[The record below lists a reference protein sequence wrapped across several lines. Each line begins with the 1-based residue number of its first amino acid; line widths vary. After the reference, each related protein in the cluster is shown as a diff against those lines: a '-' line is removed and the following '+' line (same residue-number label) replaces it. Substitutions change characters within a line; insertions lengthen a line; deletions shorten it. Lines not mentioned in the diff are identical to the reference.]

1 VDPAL
6 GYVVVAVAGAAL
18 CWVMVHL
25 HLGTW
30 ARATDAAGL
39 VVHTEN
45 DPTLVAAG
53 AAGSFRA
60 SFVMPRDDVASALP
74 PPGGRRQWRAWLRP
88 LGAYD
93 GGATDVR
100 VSVWGSSPATVVID
114 GLLIQVV
121 ERTDPTGHVLQSPAG
136 GAGAPTRSLRVDLD
150 VEPCVV
156 DYHDDLGNLVEP
168 FVITLSPG
176 DVEVFRIT
184 ASTTR
189 RCRWTAELHVVVN
202 GERRTAHLDDGGQPF
217 RTCGTDGLPTSVWSV
232 RQQTWL
238 TRPTRGSR

>member
-1 VDPAL
+1 VDPAF

-18 CWVMVHL
+18 SWLVIHL
-25 HLGTW
+25 QMGTW
-30 ARATDAAGL
+30 ARATDAPAL

-45 DPTLVAAG
+45 HPTLVAAG

-60 SFVMPRDDVASALP
+60 SFVMPSDDAVSVPP
-74 PPGGRRQWRAWLRP
+74 PPGGRRQWRTWLRP
-88 LGAYD
+88 LGACD

-100 VSVWGSSPATVVID
+100 VSMWVSSPATVVID
-114 GLLIQVV
+114 GLLIRVV
-121 ERTDPTGHVLQSPAG
+121 DWTDPTGHVLQTPAG

-156 DYHDDLGNLVEP
+156 DYRDEFGTSVEP

-189 RCRWTAELHVVVN
+189 RCRWTAELHIVVN
-202 GERRTAHLDDGGQPF
+202 GERRTEHLDDDGRPF
-217 RTCGTDGLPTSVWSV
+217 RTCGTAGLPTSVWSV
-232 RQQTWL
+232 RQETWL
-238 TRPTRGSR
+238 TRPSRRP

>member
-18 CWVMVHL
+18 CWVMFHL
-25 HLGTW
+25 QLGTW
-30 ARATDAAGL
+30 ARPTEAPAL

-45 DPTLVAAG
+45 HPALVAVG

-60 SFVMPRDDVASALP
+60 TFVMPSDDAASGPP
-74 PPGGRRQWRAWLRP
+74 PPGGRHQWRAWLRP
-88 LGAYD
+88 LDAYD

-136 GAGAPTRSLRVDLD
+136 GPGAPTRSLRVDLD

-156 DYHDDLGNLVEP
+156 EYRDDAGTSVEP
-168 FVITLSPG
+168 FVMTMSPG
-176 DVEVFRIT
+176 DVEVFHIT

-189 RCRWTAELHVVVN
+189 RCRWTAELHITVN
-202 GERRTAHLDDGGQPF
+202 GEPRTAYLDDGGQPF
-217 RTCGTDGLPTSVWSV
+217 RTSGTEGLPTSVWSV
-232 RQQTWL
+232 RQETWL
-238 TRPTRGSR
+238 TRPTRER